1 MNRTPFRPAGKGA
14 AQGGPIQKEK
24 VMKKLLGLLLGAAFA
39 LNAGA
44 TPAGASA
51 FVGTLGIAVGTLGT
65 LPFTGAG
72 SGTSTANNL
81 TVPGGTFAGM
91 VSVPVTGNPPITNI
105 VVNIASNGAGAWTGD
120 PLTGAMPI
128 FGGAAVK
135 GNLGGGPLTL
145 VGVPF
150 FTNHTPSSSAGNVG
164 LGIGGSVL
172 LTIGGN
178 PNVYLNVFNTNWSEG
193 MKTVTGLQYVYVYHA
208 PSGMAASMF
217 FNSTFLNGTAMYTG
231 TDSRTPGGLGQ
242 VTLVSPTKVV
252 TNLTGGL
259 LILVTLGKLTLN
271 FVPEPGT
278 LLLLGSGVAGLAALG
293 RRRMRRD

>member
-1 MNRTPFRPAGKGA
+1 
-14 AQGGPIQKEK
+14 
-24 VMKKLLGLLLGAAFA
+24 MKKLLGLLLGAAFT
-39 LNAGA
+39 LSVGA
-44 TPAGASA
+44 TPAGATA
-51 FVGTLGIAVGTLGT
+51 FVGTLGVAVGTLGT
-65 LPFTGAG
+65 LPFVGAG
-72 SGTSTANNL
+72 SGTSTANN
-81 TVPGGTFAGM
+81 
-91 VSVPVTGNPPITNI
+91 VTIQ
-105 VVNIASNGAGAWTGD
+105 
-120 PLTGAMPI
+120 
-128 FGGAAVK
+128 GGAAVK

-150 FTNHTPSSSAGNVG
+150 FTNHTPSSGAGNVG
-164 LGIGGSVL
+164 LGIGGNVL

-193 MKTVTGLQYVYVYHA
+193 MKTVAGLQNVYVYHF
-208 PSGMAASMF
+208 PGGGMVSMF
-217 FNSTFLNGTAMYTG
+217 ANTTFLNGTAMYTG
-231 TDSRTPGGLGQ
+231 TDARTPGGLGQ